1 MQEQLSPPLKRGR
14 GHPGSKSQ
22 SEVGVKLLAA
32 AELLLERVGLAHVT
46 ERTIAAEAGVNHA
59 MIHYYFG
66 SMDGLLA
73 AVLDQ
78 AYAHIS
84 SVYRQLS
91 ADTGWFHQQPTH
103 HLIRKLV
110 EAYYA
115 KPWLARI
122 LVSLVTPE
130 YSAMCNIILKRY
142 GPRGQ
147 IQLQHL
153 LDQMIKE
160 GIYDRKVNTAYVAMS
175 MMSILIAPLSLTRLT
190 DSVSITLDDL
200 KKDRWIDHVADLF
213 DRQLRSG

>member
-1 MQEQLSPPLKRGR
+1 
-14 GHPGSKSQ
+14 
-22 SEVGVKLLAA
+22 
-32 AELLLERVGLAHVT
+32 
-46 ERTIAAEAGVNHA
+46 

-66 SMDGLLA
+66 GMDGLLA

-78 AYAHIS
+78 AYAHITA
-84 SVYRQLS
+84 VYRQLG
-91 ADTGWFHQQPTH
+91 ADTGWCHHQPTR
-103 HLIRKLV
+103 HLIGKLV

-115 KPWLARI
+115 RPWLARI
-122 LVSLVTPE
+122 LISLVTPE
-130 YSAMCNIILKRY
+130 YSAMCDIFLKRY

-153 LDQMIKE
+153 LDQMVKQ
-160 GIYDRKVNTAYVAMS
+160 GIYDRKVDTAYVAMS
-175 MMSILIAPLSLTRLT
+175 MMSILIAPLILTRLT